1 MCYNFPLKEATR
13 ERGLIRRK
21 TEGAAVE
28 LRETP
33 KTYHWWEHKDE
44 DIYWET
50 NWVVYCQT
58 PLLPGTGTCKPL
70 EMMFS

>member
-33 KTYHWWEHKDE
+33 KTYH
-44 DIYWET
+44 
-50 NWVVYCQT
+50 
-58 PLLPGTGTCKPL
+58 
-70 EMMFS
+70 